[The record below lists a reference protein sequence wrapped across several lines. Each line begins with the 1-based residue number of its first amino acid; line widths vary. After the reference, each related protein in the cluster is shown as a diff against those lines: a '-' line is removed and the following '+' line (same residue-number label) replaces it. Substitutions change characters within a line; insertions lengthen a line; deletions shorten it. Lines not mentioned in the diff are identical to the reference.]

1 VESWSLALNALTF
14 LIAGAAIWWSGT
26 RLEHLGDLISR
37 RTGLG
42 QAFTGMLLLATATSL
57 PEIAATVTAVAFLG
71 NPSLAVHNLLSG
83 VAMQT
88 TILAMAD
95 LAMPRRASLT
105 FFTPRF
111 TLLVQGVGLVLL
123 LQVAVAGI
131 TAKGVPAVASV
142 SLWVA
147 MLLFVYL
154 ALVYL
159 MYRDRGQPRWSA
171 TPLDDVPAE
180 MNVGAQA
187 DEAPSGP
194 GHGQD
199 RSLAHLW
206 LAFAGISLVVL
217 AGGWWAT
224 RTAEVLAE
232 QTGLGS
238 AFIGA
243 TVLATATSL
252 PEISTTISAARN
264 ERYTVAISNVFG
276 SNAFDVTLL
285 VLADLLHRGDT
296 ILAGGGGSDVFVA
309 AIATILTC
317 IYLWG
322 LMERE
327 DRTIFRFG
335 WDSIACLVVYTGGMT
350 VLYFM
355 E

>member
-1 VESWSLALNALTF
+1 VESWSLAPNALTF
-14 LIAGAAIWWSGT
+14 LIAAAAIWWAGT
-26 RLEHLGDLISR
+26 RLEHLSDLISHK
-37 RTGLG
+37 TGLG

-57 PEIAATVTAVAFLG
+57 PEIATTVTAVAFLG
-71 NPSLAVHNLLSG
+71 NAELAVHNLLGG

-95 LAMPRRASLT
+95 LAMPKRASLT

-111 TLLVQGVGLVLL
+111 ALLVQGVGLVLL

-131 TAKGVPAVASV
+131 MAKGVPAVASV
-142 SLWVA
+142 SLWVVS
-147 MLLFVYL
+147 LLFVYL
-154 ALVYL
+154 ALMYL
-159 MYRDRGQPRWSA
+159 MYRGRGHPRWTA
-171 TPLDDVPAE
+171 TSRDDVPAE
-180 MNVGAQA
+180 ANAGAQA
-187 DEAPSGP
+187 EAAPHERSDGD
-194 GHGQD
+194 D

-206 LAFAGISLVVL
+206 LAFGGISLVVL

-238 AFIGA
+238 AFVGA
-243 TVLATATSL
+243 TILATATSL
-252 PEISTTISAARN
+252 PEISTTISAVRH

-296 ILAGGGGSDVFVA
+296 ILAGGGGTDVFVA

-327 DRTIFRFG
+327 DRTILRVG
-335 WDSIACLVVYTGGMT
+335 WDSVACLVVYAGGMT